1 MNLLDKKCFKIVKIL
16 QVTMGKVLCRIDYPQ
31 NMMSKWDQEAKGIVM
46 RKKDLE
52 NLKIQLLI
60 LYDMVMEFN
69 IGMMVLIMK
78 DNGHLTKLK
87 EKVLFG
93 MQKEM
98 FTTENL
104 KMIWLMDMVN
114 ILILMDLNIKVNS
127 KMMFKKDKE
136 KKNG

>member
-1 MNLLDKKCFKIVKIL
+1 
-16 QVTMGKVLCRIDYPQ
+16 
-31 NMMSKWDQEAKGIVM
+31 
-46 RKKDLE
+46 
-52 NLKIQLLI
+52 
-60 LYDMVMEFN
+60 MVMEFN

-78 DNGHLTKLK
+78 DNGLLTKLK

-104 KMIWLMDMVN
+104 KMIWPMDMVN